1 MEKFTKCISAIA
13 ALILTLL
20 SVVLVADYLK
30 IRGYKLPR
38 FMQRRQKA
46 EKCCCNDN
54 CDHTEFLSSESV
66 ENTEADT
73 YF

>member
-13 ALILTLL
+13 ALICALL

-30 IRGYKLPR
+30 LRGYKLPR
-38 FMQRRQKA
+38 FMQRKQRA
-46 EKCCCNDN
+46 EKCCCDND
-54 CDHTEFLSSESV
+54 CDHTEFLSSENAES
-66 ENTEADT
+66 TEDDT